1 MYIRQLETFVW
12 IARLGSVTEA
22 CKRLNVTQSTLSMR
36 MKALESDLRVK
47 LFDRSHKRLTLTP
60 KGRDLVR
67 HAEKIVAAMQQ
78 VRRTVADPTAEFG
91 TLRIGMSEFVALS
104 WGPKLVRRV
113 SKRFPNV
120 ALDLEVGVPGTLLE
134 SLAAGQLDVLLAPVL
149 VKPPPPM
156 NVTSLGTV
164 RFSWMASP
172 SLGLPKRSVTP
183 VDLQNFPVVS
193 YDGRRSLFV
202 PAIQKPWFAEYGVE
216 IQRLYVCNSLA
227 TSISLI
233 IEGIAIGVLPL
244 DYCAPFVKAGKLQEL
259 KTKPVFEHEYFAMW
273 PTTDDRSLPS
283 MIADMA
289 VSVFANYHTQSAR
302 EPVEGVP
309 GKRPSRARTA

>member
-67 HAEKIVAAMQQ
+67 HAEKIVAAMHQ
-78 VRRTVADPTAEFG
+78 VRLTVADPGAEFG
-91 TLRIGMSEFVALS
+91 TVRIGMSEFVALS
-104 WGPKLVRRV
+104 WGPQLVRRV
-113 SKRFPNV
+113 SKQFPSV
-120 ALDLEVGVPGTLLE
+120 ALDLEVGVPGALME
-134 SLAAGQLDVLLAPVL
+134 SLVAGQLDVLLAPVL
-149 VKPPPPM
+149 VKPPPPI
-156 NVTSLGTV
+156 NITSLGTV

-172 SLGLPKRSVTP
+172 SLGLPKKNVTP
-183 VDLQNFPVVS
+183 IELQDFPIVS

-202 PAIQKPWFAEYGVE
+202 PAIQKPWFAEYGAE

-233 IEGIAIGVLPL
+233 TEGIAIGVLPL
-244 DYCAPFVKAGKLQEL
+244 NYCEPLIKAGKLQEV
-259 KTKPVFEHEYFAMW
+259 KTEVVFEHEYFAMW
-273 PTTDDRSLPS
+273 CSVDDRSLPN

-289 VSVFANYHTQSAR
+289 HSVFAQYQLQSAPEEVR
-302 EPVEGVP
+302 KPR
-309 GKRPSRARTA
+309 GKRQAKSRTA